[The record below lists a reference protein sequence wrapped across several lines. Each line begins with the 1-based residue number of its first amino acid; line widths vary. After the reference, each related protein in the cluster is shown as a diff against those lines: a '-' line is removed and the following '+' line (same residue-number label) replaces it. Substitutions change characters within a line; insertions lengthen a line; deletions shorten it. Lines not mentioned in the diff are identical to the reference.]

1 MIAGPGVINK
11 NLALKIFIVAVAI
24 VAAVAI
30 IKLDTTGK
38 SGSGLPDAYN
48 YDIDKLAK
56 IDPNLIIYR
65 ESIAA
70 FNTELTASQA
80 IAIYSQGK
88 IYVAGDRAIRIFGP
102 AGDLVSVLTLK
113 GEPKSIAV
121 DTDGKIYTA
130 INDHIEIY
138 DATSKQLDVWESLGD
153 KAILTSI
160 AVAKDDVFVA
170 DAGNRIVIRYD
181 KQGIVIKRIG
191 KKDAD
196 RNIPGFVIPSP
207 YFDLA
212 IARDG
217 LLRVVNPGMHRIEA
231 YTYDGDLEFF
241 WGEFSSA
248 IDGFVGCCNPVNFAI
263 LSDGNFITCEK
274 GLVRV
279 KVYNAQGKFTAVVAG
294 PEQLIPGKTPLI
306 CNYPSQCQS
315 GGFDV
320 AVGTED
326 QVYVL
331 DTVKNVVRTYSK
343 VKNK

>member
-1 MIAGPGVINK
+1 MITRPGLINK
-11 NLALKIFIVAVAI
+11 NSVLKIFIVAVAI

-56 IDPNLIIYR
+56 IDPNLIIYS
-65 ESIAA
+65 ESTAA
-70 FNTELTASQA
+70 FNTGLTASQA
-80 IAIYSQGK
+80 IAIDSHGK
-88 IYVAGDRAIRIFGP
+88 IYVAGDKAIRLFGH
-102 AGDLVSVLTLK
+102 AGDLITVLTLK
-113 GEPKSIAV
+113 GEPRSIAV
-121 DTDGKIYTA
+121 DTDGTIYTA
-130 INDHIEIY
+130 INDHIEVY
-138 DATSKQLDVWESLGD
+138 DATGKQLAVWESLGD

-181 KQGIVIKRIG
+181 KQGKVIKRLG
-191 KKDAD
+191 KKDPD

-231 YTYDGDLEFF
+231 YTFDGDLEFF

-279 KVYNAQGKFTAVVAG
+279 KVYNAEGKFTAVVAG

-306 CNYPSQCQS
+306 CYYPAQCQS

-320 AVGTED
+320 ATGTKD

-331 DTVKNVVRTYSK
+331 DTVNNVVRTYSK

>member
-1 MIAGPGVINK
+1 M
-11 NLALKIFIVAVAI
+11 ALKIFIVAVAI
-24 VAAVAI
+24 IAAVAI

-48 YDIDKLAK
+48 YDIDKMAK
-56 IDPNLIIYR
+56 IDPNLITYR
-65 ESIAA
+65 ESTTP
-70 FNTELTASQA
+70 FKTGLTKSKA
-80 IAIYSQGK
+80 IATDSHGK
-88 IYVAGDRAIRIFGP
+88 IYVAGDREICIFGP
-102 AGDLVSVLTLK
+102 AGDLTSKLTLK
-113 GEPKSIAV
+113 GEPRSIAV
-121 DTDGKIYTA
+121 DTDDRIYTA
-130 INDHIEIY
+130 INDHIETY
-138 DATSKQLDVWESLGD
+138 DATGKQLAAWESLGN

-160 AVAKDDVFVA
+160 AVAKQDVFVA

-181 KQGIVIKRIG
+181 KQGKVIKHLG
-191 KKDAD
+191 KKDPD

-212 IARDG
+212 IAQDG
-217 LLRVVNPGMHRIEA
+217 LLRVVNSGMHRIEA
-231 YTYDGDLEFF
+231 YTFDGDLKYS

-263 LSDGNFITCEK
+263 LSDGSFITCEK

-279 KVYNAQGKFTAVVAG
+279 KVYNAEGKFTAVVAG
-294 PEQLIPGKTPLI
+294 PEQLIPGKTPKI

-331 DTVKNVVRTYSK
+331 DTVKNIVRTYSK
-343 VKNK
+343 AKNK

>member
-1 MIAGPGVINK
+1 M
-11 NLALKIFIVAVAI
+11 ALKIFIVAVAI

-38 SGSGLPDAYN
+38 SGSGLPDAYK

-56 IDPNLIIYR
+56 IDPNLITYS
-65 ESIAA
+65 ESTAA
-70 FNTELTASQA
+70 FDTGLTASQA
-80 IAIYSQGK
+80 IATDSQGK
-88 IYVAGDRAIRIFGP
+88 IYVAGDKSIRIFGH
-102 AGDLVSVLTLK
+102 AGDLVSELTLK
-113 GEPKSIAV
+113 GEPRSIAV

-130 INDHIEIY
+130 INDHIEVY
-138 DATSKQLDVWESLGD
+138 DPTGKQLDAWESLGD

-170 DAGNRIVIRYD
+170 DAANRIVIRYD
-181 KQGIVIKRIG
+181 KQGKVIKRIG
-191 KKDAD
+191 KKDPD

-217 LLRVVNPGMHRIEA
+217 LLRVVNSGMHRIEA
-231 YTYDGDLEFF
+231 YTFDGDFENSCS

-279 KVYNAQGKFTAVVAG
+279 KVYNAEGKFTAVVAG

-315 GGFDV
+315 GGFDI

-331 DTVKNVVRTYSK
+331 DTVKNVIRTYSK
-343 VKNK
+343 AKNK